1 MMELEGREV
10 VVEAWVECEPPPDT
24 QCRVT
29 CRRHQV
35 RVTSAG
41 VGEDALTM
49 GRPLTSAG
57 HATFIVGICIP
68 RLWPLTL
75 CALGS
80 LFPNSDL

>member
-41 VGEDALTM
+41 VGEDALAT
-49 GRPLTSAG
+49 GRPLASAG
-57 HATFIVGICIP
+57 HATFILGVCIP
-68 RLWPLTL
+68 WLWPLIL

-80 LFPNSDL
+80 LYPNSDL